1 MTEEKKSTEKEE
13 ADKKAVAEAKV
24 KADAKAEAD
33 AVAKAEARVEADTK
47 AEADAAA
54 KAQAKKVGKP
64 RRRVWRQVRPRI
76 MRNTIIKTLM
86 EYGRTV
92 GDVRVPGR
100 MAEIPPN
107 NANQYVLGAGA
118 IEYGKQLMVLLGF
131 VERGDIVEVDVDT
144 EGVPLVTKDEQE
156 LAVHERKARA
166 LREKLGVPEPTIVI

>member
-1 MTEEKKSTEKEE
+1 MSEEKKNTVKEE
-13 ADKKAVAEAKV
+13 ADKVAAAEAKV

-33 AVAKAEARVEADTK
+33 AVAAAEAK
-47 AEADAAA
+47 AEADVKAEAEA
-54 KAQAKKVGKP
+54 KAEALAKEVGKP
-64 RRRVWRQVRPRI
+64 RRRVWRQVKPRV

-86 EYGRTV
+86 EYSRIV
-92 GDVRVPGR
+92 GEAKIPGR
-100 MAEIPPN
+100 LAEISPN

-131 VERGDIVEVDVDT
+131 VERGDIVEVDVST
-144 EGVPLVTKDEQE
+144 EGVPLVTKEEQD